1 MSDAEPPLSSRVARE
16 AARWWLKLEER
27 SPNPSVQAAF
37 ERWLS
42 RDPQHLEAWQRL
54 TALDQRIS
62 ALPPGIGEKTLDGAR
77 RQRRMLLKTTAMV
90 AIGLP
95 LAVEGTRRLPWSNW
109 LADQRTAVGE
119 RREITLADGGRL
131 WLNTASA
138 ADIEYDRRS
147 RRLRLIAGEL
157 VVRTAADVERPAR
170 PFFVDTPSGR
180 VEALGTYFGVR
191 LEGATVDLLVLEGRV
206 RVDTRGGASRTIEAG
221 QSTRFDRDGI
231 ARPTAGDTTSI
242 GWTQGLLYAEDWR
255 LDRVVDELARYRSG
269 WLSCDPAVAALR
281 ISAVL
286 RLDDVDAALATIAA
300 SLPVRVRY
308 RTRYWATLGT
318 LES

>member
-27 SPNPSVQAAF
+27 SSNPSVHAAF

-54 TALDQRIS
+54 AALDQRIS

-95 LAVEGTRRLPWSNW
+95 LAAEGTRRLPWSNW

-138 ADIEYDRRS
+138 ADIEYDRRG

-206 RVDTRGGASRTIEAG
+206 RVDTRGGASRTIDAG
-221 QSTRFDRDGI
+221 QSTRFNRDEI
-231 ARPTAGDTTSI
+231 ALPTAGDTTSI

-255 LDRVVDELARYRSG
+255 LDRVVEELARYRSG

-318 LES
+318 LEG